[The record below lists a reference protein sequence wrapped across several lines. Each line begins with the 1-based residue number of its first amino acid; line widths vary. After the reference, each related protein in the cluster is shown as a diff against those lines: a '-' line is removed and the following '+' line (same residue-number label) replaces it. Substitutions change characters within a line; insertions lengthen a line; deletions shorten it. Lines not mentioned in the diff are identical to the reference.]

1 MNLIASAD
9 DNWGIGNGPNL
20 LCRLKPD
27 MMRFK
32 RLTEGGAVIMG
43 RKTFMTLPNKKPLPN
58 RVNIV
63 LSRDSGLAIEGG
75 AVVNTAGQLI
85 EAVGRLSGLKLW
97 VIGGA
102 EIYKLLMPLCER
114 AYITHIHGSFEA
126 DAYLCNLDALGWRV
140 AERSDVMEYGGH
152 RFEYI
157 TYVNSC
163 CNPL

>member
-9 DNWGIGNGPNL
+9 DNWGIGIGSSL

-32 RLTEGGAVIMG
+32 KLTEGGAVIMG
-43 RKTFMTLPNKKPLPN
+43 RRTFMTLPNRKPLLN

-63 LSRDSGLAIEGG
+63 LSRDSGLTIEG
-75 AVVNTAGQLI
+75 ATVVNAMDQLM
-85 EAVGRLSGLKLW
+85 EELDRLSGLKLW

-102 EIYKLLMPLCER
+102 EIYKLLMPMCER
-114 AYITHIHGSFEA
+114 AYITRIHESFEA
-126 DAYLCNLDALGWRV
+126 DAYLSDLDALGWSV
-140 AERSDVMEYGGH
+140 AERSDTMEYGGH

-157 TYVNSC
+157 TYINNSL
-163 CNPL
+163 NPL

>member
-32 RLTEGGAVIMG
+32 RLTQGGVVIMG
-43 RKTFMTLPNKKPLPN
+43 RKTFMTLPNQKPLPN

-63 LSRDSGLAIEGG
+63 LSRDSGLAIEGA

-85 EAVGRLSGLKLW
+85 EAIAGFQALNSG
-97 VIGGA
+97 
-102 EIYKLLMPLCER
+102 
-114 AYITHIHGSFEA
+114 
-126 DAYLCNLDALGWRV
+126 
-140 AERSDVMEYGGH
+140 
-152 RFEYI
+152 
-157 TYVNSC
+157 
-163 CNPL
+163 

>member
-9 DNWGIGNGPNL
+9 DNWGIGKGKNL

-43 RKTFMTLPNKKPLPN
+43 RKTFMTLPNQKPLAN

-63 LSRDSGLAIEGG
+63 LSRDSGLVIEG
-75 AVVNTAGQLI
+75 ATVVNTAGQLM
-85 EAVGRLSGLKLW
+85 EELGGLSWLKHW

-102 EIYKLLMPLCER
+102 EVYRLLMPMCER
-114 AYITHIHGSFEA
+114 AYITRIHESFEA
-126 DAYLCNLDALGWRV
+126 DAYLCDFDALGWSV

-157 TYVNSC
+157 TYVNNNF
-163 CNPL
+163 NPL